1 MGSLTRYFVQ
11 NPKVTFIITLFIVAL
26 GYLGLRQMNSETFP
40 NVNFAIALIETYY
53 PGATAEDIEIKI
65 TRPIEEEIRKISGL
79 KDVRSI
85 SQFGRSRINIR
96 VDMDNSSIVIK
107 DVMSDIQRAIDRVQ
121 DLPKDLLQKPK
132 FTEMKSEE
140 FAAIEI
146 AVVGGNQLRK
156 RDIIAERLKEEL
168 EDNNL
173 IKNVQLDG
181 FLKREFQI
189 YVSLENCKKFHVSV
203 DEIINQIRTYNVDIP
218 AGEIDVDGSQSII
231 RLNSKVKNKADL
243 ESIPLRSVLSGEMI
257 FVKDVAEVRDSSE
270 KAKIL
275 TRYAGKESSNLTV
288 LKKGGADTV
297 KLVSQVIPILEEY
310 KKNNPD
316 FDFVIFNNEA
326 KRVENKISILS
337 SNAYYGFALVIIVL
351 FIFLPGRIGIITAL
365 SLPITLL
372 ATLGS
377 MPTFSLTLNSITI
390 LALIISMGML
400 VDNAIVISSEWL
412 DKKQK
417 GMSSFDAA
425 INSVRELWV
434 PITATA
440 LTTIAAFLPMLV
452 TKGIMGEFI
461 YAIPIV
467 VTVSLVLCLL
477 ESFFLLPMRLHVVDT
492 LFSKLNSKRNKSS
505 HDTKPWFEK
514 LSKKFS
520 QFMCWSIKNRY
531 ITALTI
537 FGLFVS
543 SILVTVFFNKFYLF
557 PADQTEI
564 YLGRIKLDPSATLE
578 ETYKA
583 TEDLE
588 LKIHQVIPKEWIK
601 HSVSIAGS
609 SLADPIDIRGEVGDN
624 VGIVK
629 IFASDFAKVEIPYT
643 EFLEKLKTIQVSK
656 ATELM
661 FEELIEG
668 PPVGAAITAIFRSND
683 SSSLDLVIN
692 EVLRELSSI
701 KGISNLKIDDV
712 FGPQEIKV
720 NIDEQKI
727 ARLGLTAEQVGDT
740 IKAAIGGMVI
750 SNVSLNNKTVDL
762 KISFDAKSKLDLAK
776 LDQIL
781 IRDRVGN
788 LLTLNQVATLD
799 QLPSSAQI
807 KRFDFKKARTIL
819 GDVDNIQITSVEANQ
834 KVQAVFNKLK
844 TTYPEVSLV
853 FGGEQENTK
862 ESMTSL
868 VSALILSI
876 IAIYAIMV
884 AILGSYLAPALIM
897 TSIPLGLFG
906 VSFAFWAHGRPIG
919 FLALN
924 GVIALGGII
933 VNNGIILIDYINRM
947 RQEKEFHL
955 DEILVKAPVD
965 RLRPVLATSLT
976 TMGGLFPTAYGI
988 GGSDNMLIPMTL
1000 ALAWGLFTGTL
1011 LTLIWIPSGYAIIED
1026 IMSFMKKKF
1035 LHE

>member
-1 MGSLTRYFVQ
+1 MGSLTRYFVV
-11 NPKVTFIITLFIVAL
+11 NPKVTFILTMFIVTL
-26 GYLGLRQMNSETFP
+26 GFLGLKQMNSETFP
-40 NVNFAIALIETYY
+40 NVNFAIALIDTYY
-53 PGATAEDIEIKI
+53 PGATAEDIEVKI

-96 VDMDNSSIVIK
+96 VDMDNSSVVVK

-146 AVVGGNQLRK
+146 AVVGNNDARS
-156 RDIIAERLKEEL
+156 RDIVAERLKEDL
-168 EDNNL
+168 EDNSL

-189 YVSLENCKKFHVSV
+189 FVSLEKSKKFHVSV
-203 DEIINQIRTYNVDIP
+203 DEIINQIKTYNIDIP
-218 AGEIDVDGSQSII
+218 AGEIDVDGMQSII
-231 RLNSKVKNKADL
+231 RLNSKIKNKTDL
-243 ESIPLRSVLSGEMI
+243 ENIPLRSILGGEMI
-257 FVKDVAEVRDSSE
+257 FIKDVAEVMDLSE

-275 TRYAGKESSNLTV
+275 TRYAGLTSTNLTV

-297 KLVSQVIPILEEY
+297 ELVRQVMPVLEDY
-310 KKNNPD
+310 RKNNPNYK
-316 FDFVIFNNEA
+316 FIIFNNEA
-326 KRVENKISILS
+326 KRVEDKISILA
-337 SNAYYGFALVIIVL
+337 SNAYYGFAIVMVVL
-351 FIFLPGRIGIITAL
+351 FFFLPGRVGLVTSL

-377 MPTFSLTLNSITI
+377 MPSFSLTLNSITI

-400 VDNAIVISSEWL
+400 VDNAIVISDDWL
-412 DKKQK
+412 SNTGK
-417 GMSSFDAA
+417 GM
-425 INSVRELWV
+425 NSVEAAVKTVSDLWI

-477 ESFFLLPMRLHVVDT
+477 ESFFLLPMRLYIIDKY
-492 LFSKLNSKRNKSS
+492 FKGFKKNNDNK
-505 HDTKPWFEK
+505 TAQAKAWFFK
-514 LSKKFS
+514 LSEKFTT
-520 QFMCWSIKNRY
+520 FMTWSVKHRY
-531 ITALTI
+531 LTAIGILSLFI
-537 FGLFVS
+537 F

-564 YLGRIKLDPSATLE
+564 YLGRIKLDPSTSLE
-578 ETYKA
+578 QTYNA
-583 TEDLE
+583 IEELE
-588 LKIHQVIPKEWIK
+588 LKIHQVIPKEWIN

-609 SLADPIDIRGEVGDN
+609 SLADPIDVRGELGDN

-629 IFASDFAKVEIPYT
+629 IFATDYAKVNIPYT
-643 EFLEKLKTIQVSK
+643 QFLEKLRTIKVENAK
-656 ATELM
+656 ELM

-668 PPVGAAITAIFRSND
+668 PPVGAAVTAVFRSND
-683 SSSLDLVIN
+683 AKSLNLVVQ
-692 EVLRELSSI
+692 EVLKELGSV
-701 KGISNLKIDDV
+701 KGISNLMVDDV
-712 FGPQEIKV
+712 YGPQEVKV
-720 NIDEQKI
+720 RIDQQKI
-727 ARLGLTAEQVGDT
+727 ARLGLTPEQVGET
-740 IKAAIGGMVI
+740 IKAAIGGIVI

-762 KISFDAKSKLDLAK
+762 KVSFDANSKLDLGK

-781 IRDRVGN
+781 IRDKLNN
-788 LLTLNQVATLD
+788 LLTLNQVAILD
-799 QLPSSAQI
+799 KMPSSVQI
-807 KRFDFKKARTIL
+807 KRFDFKIARTIL
-819 GDVDNIQITSVEANQ
+819 ADVDNKNVTSTEANQ
-834 KVQAVFNKLK
+834 KIVELFAKLK
-844 TTYPEVSLV
+844 TQYPEVSLV
-853 FGGEQENTK
+853 FGGEQENTN

-884 AILGSYLAPALIM
+884 AIFGSYLSPALIM

-906 VSFAFWAHGRPIG
+906 VSISFWAHGRPIG

-947 RQEKEFHL
+947 RKENSL
-955 DEILVKAPVD
+955 SLSEILVKAPVD

-1000 ALAWGLFTGTL
+1000 ALAWGLFTGTF

-1026 IMSFMKKKF
+1026 AMNLFKKRN
-1035 LHE
+1035 